1 MKHKERLMIFFLCI
15 SFLVSF
21 RANAQLSTLGR
32 EFYVGFMENN
42 KTSTAPDQA
51 LISITANEDAT
62 GTLTY
67 GGNLIPFALTK
78 GKVFTHAIP
87 SQTYDLLHRNSEV
100 IESKSLK
107 ISSSGD
113 IAVHAFN
120 LRTNSADGTVVLPIT
135 SLGKEYFVTAHYNP
149 KSNTSSDLESTLLVV
164 AIEDDT
170 RVEVTPTT
178 STVKGNPAGNPLI
191 FTLNAGQ
198 TYQVKSEGDLT
209 GTRVRVING
218 TDGDCKNVAV
228 FGGNKMTY
236 GGSCG
241 LSGDH
246 LFQQAF
252 PVFTWGKS
260 FTHIPL
266 LGRTSGE
273 IVKVLA
279 SENGTEVIV
288 NGQSKGI
295 INQGNFLQME
305 FAKDEVAIIDTSKPT
320 AVSVI
325 AKSMECNEASND
337 LFGDPFL
344 LTYNPNNQKIEQT
357 IFNSLSGTGFINHF
371 VNILLKTSSIS
382 ATRLNNKQIDS
393 EFKPVPG
400 NPQLS
405 FARIKLAAGPNS
417 ISNPDG
423 FIAYAYGSGL
433 RSSYGFS
440 AGANLESTKFEA
452 ASNYDFEVIGD
463 QVACM
468 NQEGIWS
475 INPENENYT
484 LFTWNFGDG
493 SASVNGQEV
502 AHTFKSE
509 GKFQVKVLAS
519 SGSASCG
526 VERNF
531 VFEVEVKKVSVDLIG
546 PESTCS
552 ALATT
557 YTLENSSNFDRIILE
572 AVEGG
577 EIVSQT
583 EKSIT
588 ILWQEASE
596 EGKIVAIPVAEN
608 GCLGDAIVKTVKLGV
623 AQSEDSPIGPTQVCG
638 PILSEVNYEVPNASS
653 QKKYEWSIV
662 GGEIK
667 SGQNTSKVEVLWG
680 INSPEFSI
688 FYTETPLENTTEAC
702 PKISKTLVV
711 DKIEPLKINTINT
724 TAPNCPGEGG
734 GSIVIKVSGGSG
746 ELDII
751 WSHVPDSNSGTADNL
766 KAGLY
771 KVTVKDRS
779 GCGILVQ
786 EIELKEP
793 ENLRLIGEP
802 EYFPITC
809 SGASDGGFMV
819 KVLGGFPPYSVE
831 GIESAWDG
839 DFLTVS
845 GLAQGKFSLYLVD
858 AKGCS
863 LPVGGEIKGVQP
875 LALNF
880 VQESPRC
887 PGGNN
892 GSLSVVVT
900 GGVPPYKYSWAE
912 SGVSVASFTGRS
924 TSNSSAVL
932 RAIPSGEYTV
942 TVTDFNGCSLVS
954 YGIVEEVKPQVRM
967 PTGFKP
973 QDGSFKPVSNCYLDF
988 RMQVFNKWGQV
999 VYWGTEGW
1007 DGMLKGKEAPVGT
1020 YSYRV
1025 IYQFPVNGEFQVE
1038 EIHGGFALIR

>member
-1 MKHKERLMIFFLCI
+1 M
-15 SFLVSF
+15 
-21 RANAQLSTLGR
+21 AQLSTLGR

-67 GGNLIPFALTK
+67 GGYVIPFALTK
-78 GKVFTHAIP
+78 GKAFTHAIP
-87 SQTYDLLHRNSEV
+87 SLTYDLLHRNSEI

-107 ISSSGD
+107 ISSNGD

-149 KSNTSSDLESTLLVV
+149 KSNSTSDLESTLLVV
-164 AIEDDT
+164 AIQDDT
-170 RVEVTPTT
+170 RVEVIPTT
-178 STVKGNPAGNPLI
+178 STVNGNPAGNSLI

-209 GTRVRVING
+209 GTQVRVING
-218 TDGDCKNVAV
+218 TVGDCKNVAV

-295 INQGNFLQME
+295 INQGSFLQIE
-305 FAKDEVAIIDTSKPT
+305 FAKDEVAIIETSKPS

-325 AKSMECNEASND
+325 AKSVECNEASND

-357 IFNSLSGTGFINHF
+357 IFNSLSGTGFINHY
-371 VNILLKTSSIS
+371 VNILLETSSIS

-417 ISNPDG
+417 ISNPGG

-452 ASNYDFEVIGD
+452 ESDYDFEVVGD
-463 QVACM
+463 RVACP
-468 NQEGIWS
+468 NQEGTWS
-475 INPENENYT
+475 IDPENENYT
-484 LFTWNFGDG
+484 LFTWDFGDG
-493 SASVNGQEV
+493 SATVSGQEV
-502 AHTFKSE
+502 THTFKSE
-509 GKFQVKVLAS
+509 GNFQVKVLAS
-519 SGSASCG
+519 SGSGSCG

-531 VFEVEVKKVSVDLIG
+531 VFEVEVKKVSVELRG

-552 ALATT
+552 AVALT
-557 YTLENSSNFDRIILE
+557 YTLENPSNFDRIIWE

-583 EKSIT
+583 DKSIS
-588 ILWQEASE
+588 ILWQEESN

-608 GCLGDAIVKTVKLGV
+608 GCLGDAIIKKVKLGV
-623 AQSEDSPIGPTQVCG
+623 AQSEDRPVGPTQVCG
-638 PILSEVNYEVPNASS
+638 PVLSEVYYEVPNASS
-653 QKKYEWSIV
+653 QKKYEWVIV

-667 SGQNTSKVEVLWG
+667 SGQNTPKVEVLWE
-680 INSPEFSI
+680 INSSSFSVQYI
-688 FYTETPLENTTEAC
+688 ETPLENTSEDC
-702 PKISKTLVV
+702 PKISKTLLV
-711 DKIEPLKINTINT
+711 DKIEPLKIDSFTT

-746 ELDII
+746 EHDIT
-751 WSHVPDSNSGTADNL
+751 WSHMAELNSGTADNL

-771 KVTVKDRS
+771 KVTLKDRS

-786 EIELKEP
+786 EIELKDP

-802 EYFPITC
+802 EYFPTTC
-809 SGASDGGFMV
+809 SGASDGGFRA
-819 KVLGGFPPYSVE
+819 KVLGGFPPYAVE
-831 GIESAWDG
+831 GIESDWDG
-839 DFLTVS
+839 DYLTVS
-845 GLAQGKFSLYLVD
+845 GLAEGKFSLFIVD
-858 AKGCS
+858 SKGCS
-863 LPVGGEIKGVQP
+863 IPVGGEIKGVQP
-875 LALNF
+875 LTLNF
-880 VQESPRC
+880 VQENPGC

-900 GGVPPYKYSWAE
+900 GGVPPYNYSWSE
-912 SGVSVASFTGRS
+912 SGVALASFIGKS
-924 TSNSSAVL
+924 ASSSSAVL

-973 QDGSFKPVSNCYLDF
+973 QDGSFKPVSNCSLDF

-999 VYWGTEGW
+999 VYWGSEGW

-1020 YSYRV
+1020 YSYTV
-1025 IYQFPVNGEFQVE
+1025 IYQFPVNGELQVE
-1038 EIHGGFALIR
+1038 EIHGGFVLIR